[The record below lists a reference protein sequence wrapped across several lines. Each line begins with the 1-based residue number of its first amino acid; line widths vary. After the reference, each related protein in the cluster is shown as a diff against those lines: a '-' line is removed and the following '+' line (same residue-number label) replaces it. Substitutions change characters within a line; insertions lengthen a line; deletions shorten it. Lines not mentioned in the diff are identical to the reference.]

1 MDDDELLAIVAA
13 GTVVVLAGAQLVA
26 DEQQK
31 VGNINETPWIGLLG
45 LMLCC
50 VFGWGTTPPTPTQKH
65 SKAPEQR
72 LSNQT
77 KTTDCCWDL

>member
-31 VGNINETPWIGLLG
+31 VGNIIKETTYLCFNWLCINGIGP
-45 LMLCC
+45 C
-50 VFGWGTTPPTPTQKH
+50 VVH
-65 SKAPEQR
+65 SV
-72 LSNQT
+72 T
-77 KTTDCCWDL
+77 